1 MPDTSAGAALDRLAM
16 TDREPGLVG
25 NAARASIAG
34 ISTLLLAVLLVVAG
48 RLLGHEEYGK
58 FSFALA
64 LAMIFET
71 VIDFGLK
78 EITTREV
85 ARDRQAAQA
94 LVAQTF
100 GLKLALAVVS
110 SVGLVLAAN
119 LLRPEMDVRLACYLL
134 GAASI
139 LRSYLLTLR
148 YTLQGIERFGL
159 DGLLV
164 GIDRLLLLVI
174 GTGALIGGFGLVGLA
189 VGFVGARVISLSV
202 ACILVAG
209 QIGSFRPV
217 FDRRRWLAL
226 QRQALP
232 FGAFVV
238 VLYLYSYADTV
249 MLGVIRGDEETGL
262 YNAAYRLY
270 EGLAIVGQV
279 LQTVLT
285 PRLSR
290 HYATSRAAH
299 GRLARG
305 GLLAG
310 GLLALPIA
318 AVGFVLAGPTVTLLF
333 GSAYAAAGGV
343 LQLLAAGFVV
353 VFPLCALHAVALS
366 AGAGSWLLRAAVIG
380 CVLNVGLNLVLIP
393 RFGMYGAAAATVAGE
408 AVSMTVLAWGLRT
421 YLWPLADASLV
432 TTADSLPA
440 TISRES
446 DTRDAPR

>member
-1 MPDTSAGAALDRLAM
+1 
-16 TDREPGLVG
+16 
-25 NAARASIAG
+25 
-34 ISTLLLAVLLVVAG
+34 
-48 RLLGHEEYGK
+48 
-58 FSFALA
+58 
-64 LAMIFET
+64 MIFET

-85 ARDRQAAQA
+85 ARNRQAAQA

-119 LLRPEMDVRLACYLL
+119 LLRPETDVRLACYLL

-148 YTLQGIERFGL
+148 FTLQGIERFGL
-159 DGLLV
+159 DGALV

-202 ACILVAG
+202 ACLLVAG
-209 QIGSFRPV
+209 QIGSFSPA
-217 FDRRRWLAL
+217 FDGARWLAL

-262 YNAAYRLY
+262 YNAAYRIY
-270 EGLAIVGQV
+270 EGLANVGQV

-290 HYATSRAAH
+290 HYAASRGAAH

-318 AVGFVLAGPTVTLLF
+318 ALGFVLAGPAVTLLF

-366 AGAGSWLLRAAVIG
+366 AGASGWLLRTAVIG

-393 RFGMYGAAAATVAGE
+393 RFGMHGAAAATVAGE
-408 AVSMTVLAWGLRT
+408 AVSMTVLAWGLRS
-421 YLWPLADASLV
+421 YLRPLAGASVV

-440 TISRES
+440 PISRES